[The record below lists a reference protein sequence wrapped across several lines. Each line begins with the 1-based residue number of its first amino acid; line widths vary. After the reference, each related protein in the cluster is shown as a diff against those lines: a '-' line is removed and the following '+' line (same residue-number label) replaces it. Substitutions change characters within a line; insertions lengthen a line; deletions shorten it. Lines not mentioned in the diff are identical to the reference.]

1 MKVFQSFLS
10 KIIIIIIIMIIINN
24 AMIKPSLFSWLLNQI
39 FINKQKLHLPKKI
52 EKKKNTIMWGILYEI

>member
-10 KIIIIIIIMIIINN
+10 KIIIIIIIIIMIIINN

-52 EKKKNTIMWGILYEI
+52 EKKKKYNNVGYII